1 MVRKTLLSLTL
12 ALGLSVPTL
21 IMAQDA
27 PPAEFENAIVSGL
40 NFPRGI
46 AYDEDG
52 TLYVAE
58 AGAGGEATIIEIE
71 GMAING
77 GISSQ
82 VTTVA
87 PDGTQGVA
95 VGSLVSAFV
104 PAEGAGL
111 GVQRAIPSGD
121 SLWLVL
127 SDHQNL
133 TVFSDAIV
141 EIDMATLRVK
151 NYIDLFAYEAENNPD
166 GTEEIYSNPSDIA
179 WGEDGTLFIIDTGAN
194 ALYSWTEDDGLQLVH
209 AWEDLSVPV
218 AIEMGSNGDI
228 YVGFLGAGIA
238 PEAAK
243 VEHWSADGSELIET
257 FGGMTAVTDI
267 LIDEDDTIY
276 AVQLAQLGEQGPVP
290 NSGSV
295 VEVSA
300 DGITP
305 IAEDLSNPFGIAQNA
320 DGGLIVSVNSA
331 FAAPGSGAVVE
342 IEAE

>member
-1 MVRKTLLSLTL
+1 MVRKTVLGLML
-12 ALGLSVPTL
+12 ALGLALPV
-21 IMAQDA
+21 MAQDA
-27 PPAEFENAIVSGL
+27 PPAEIENAIVSGL

-46 AYDEDG
+46 AYSEDG
-52 TLYVAE
+52 TLYIAE

-77 GISSQ
+77 GVTSQ
-82 VTTVA
+82 VTTIA

-95 VGSLVSAFV
+95 VGSLTSAFV
-104 PAEGAGL
+104 PMEGAGL
-111 GVQRAIPSGD
+111 GLQRAIPAGD

-141 EIDMATLRVK
+141 EIDTATLRVK
-151 NYIDLFAYEAENNPD
+151 NYIELFAYEAANNPD

-194 ALYSWTEDDGLQLVH
+194 ALYSWTEADGLQLVH
-209 AWEDLSVPV
+209 AWTDLSVPV
-218 AIEMGSNGDI
+218 AIEMGVNGDI
-228 YVGFLGAGIA
+228 YVGFLGEGIA
-238 PEAAK
+238 PGAAK
-243 VEHWSADGSELIET
+243 VEHWAADGSELIET
-257 FGGMTAVTDI
+257 FDGLTAVTDI
-267 LIDEDDTIY
+267 LVTEDDTIY

-295 VEVSA
+295 VTVSA

-305 IAEDLSNPFGIAQNA
+305 VAEGLSNPFGIAQNA
-320 DGGLIVSVNSA
+320 DGELVVSVNSA
-331 FAAPGSGAVVE
+331 FAAPGSGAVVT
-342 IEAE
+342 IAAE